1 MVGRTYQ
8 DISNEERSNLELEAN
23 RFHTT
28 FPLPGEELLSEET
41 NEKGEKQ
48 LRMPIKI
55 VQVDGLVKID
65 LNNFY
70 QIEPNDFLQ
79 MYTRKLFNHAQ
90 ESTGLKLFFF
100 YLKFSLDQ
108 ENLNYDI
115 QNIRFDNVTVAIPAA
130 YGTQQREAIKNS
142 LNKASNRDDVQILTR
157 SVAAVVVLNN
167 KRDND
172 VNRNKSSSSLS
183 SQTLPETYKL
193 VFDMT
198 EGKRA
203 CQYYV

>member
-1 MVGRTYQ
+1 MKMVGRTYQ

-100 YLKFSLDQ
+100 
-108 ENLNYDI
+108 I
-115 QNIRFDNVTVAIPAA
+115 
-130 YGTQQREAIKNS
+130 
-142 LNKASNRDDVQILTR
+142 
-157 SVAAVVVLNN
+157 
-167 KRDND
+167 
-172 VNRNKSSSSLS
+172 
-183 SQTLPETYKL
+183 
-193 VFDMT
+193 
-198 EGKRA
+198 
-203 CQYYV
+203 